1 MKESRSAAQ
10 EAAEDIFFGQAVIVW
25 ARWFIIAA
33 VTLLFLWTSKSVG
46 ELTIAI
52 ILLVPLI
59 AINFYVHG
67 RYLMEKPANQ
77 YLLMAL
83 STVDVIIVTVIVFF
97 WTKDSGL
104 ASPYFILYYP
114 LVLAFAFVFPA
125 RATIGFTL
133 LTLVVYSLACILA
146 NPSVVTNS
154 IEIES
159 LAVRLVTLGSMGGLG
174 TYYWRVQRARR
185 RKEDARSLTKSAVI

>member
-1 MKESRSAAQ
+1 MEELRSKAQ

-25 ARWFIIAA
+25 ARWFVIAA

-46 ELTIAI
+46 ELTVAI

-67 RYLMEKPANQ
+67 RYLMEKPANR

-83 STVDVIIVTVIVFF
+83 SAVDVIIVTLIVLF
-97 WTKDSGL
+97 WTEDVGQ

-125 RATIGFTL
+125 RPTIAFTL
-133 LTLVVYSLACILA
+133 LTLIIYSLASILA
-146 NPSVVTNS
+146 NPIMVTDS
-154 IEIES
+154 IEIER
-159 LAVRLVTLGSMGGLG
+159 LVVRLVTLGSMGALG

-185 RKEDARSLTKSAVI
+185 REQGASSLTESAVI

>member
-1 MKESRSAAQ
+1 MEELRSEAQ

-25 ARWFIIAA
+25 ARWSVIAA

-46 ELTIAI
+46 ELTVAI

-67 RYLMEKPANQ
+67 RYLMEKPANRH
-77 YLLMAL
+77 LLMAL
-83 STVDVIIVTVIVFF
+83 STVDVIIVTLIVLF
-97 WTKDSGL
+97 WTEDTGQ

-114 LVLAFAFVFPA
+114 LVLAFAFVFSA
-125 RATIGFTL
+125 RATIIFTL
-133 LTLVVYSLACILA
+133 LTLIVYSLASILA
-146 NPSVVTNS
+146 NPTMVTDS
-154 IEIES
+154 IEIER
-159 LAVRLVTLGSMGGLG
+159 LAIRLVTLGSMGALG

-185 RKEDARSLTKSAVI
+185 REESASSLTELSVI

>member
-10 EAAEDIFFGQAVIVW
+10 EAAEDVFFGQAVIVW
-25 ARWFIIAA
+25 ARWFVIAA
-33 VTLLFLWTSKSVG
+33 VTFLFLWTSKSVG
-46 ELTIAI
+46 ELTVAI

-83 STVDVIIVTVIVFF
+83 STVDVIIVTLVVFF
-97 WTKDSGL
+97 WTEDTGL

-125 RATIGFTL
+125 RATIGLTL

-146 NPSVVTNS
+146 NPTMVTNS
-154 IEIES
+154 IEIEG
-159 LAVRLVTLGSMGGLG
+159 LALRLVTLGSMGGLG

-185 RKEDARSLTKSAVI
+185 RKEGASSLTESAGI